1 MLVTQSCLI
10 LCDPLDCSLP
20 GSSIDG
26 IFRQEYW
33 TGLPL
38 PPPEDL
44 PDPGIKPTS
53 PPGDHPKPEMEPE
66 SPVSPAL
73 KANSLPT
80 C

>member
-1 MLVTQSCLI
+1 MQVLVTQSCLI

-20 GSSIDG
+20 GSSVQG
-26 IFRQEYW
+26 IRYA
-33 TGLPL
+33 
-38 PPPEDL
+38 
-44 PDPGIKPTS
+44 GILQWVATS

-73 KANSLPT
+73 QANFLPT